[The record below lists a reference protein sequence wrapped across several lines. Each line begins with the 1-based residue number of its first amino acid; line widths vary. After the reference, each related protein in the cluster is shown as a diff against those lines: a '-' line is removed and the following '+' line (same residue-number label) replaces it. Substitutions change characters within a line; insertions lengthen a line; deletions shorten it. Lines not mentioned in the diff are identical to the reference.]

1 MIHDLLSAAQR
12 VMGSLGSA
20 PHGASAA
27 VWDEIGA
34 FVRGLTMRA
43 SARWVPE
50 LARRVPCDVP
60 SVQVGTDIAT
70 DCDHFSIG
78 KCDACGRPS
87 CLAHARV
94 DQAGGILCFVCVA
107 EQIRIGAERA
117 LRSPKA
123 RARRR
128 ARHVGDPAEARAEEA
143 AGAPRPP
150 TAKEI
155 RRAALAEL
163 GLPEGATAEQIR
175 EAYAR
180 LVKTLHPDRVSRMA
194 NADER
199 AAMTRKY
206 QRVVSAY
213 NWLKE
218 HREAA

>member
-1 MIHDLLSAAQR
+1 
-12 VMGSLGSA
+12 MGSLGSA
-20 PHGASAA
+20 PNGASAA

-78 KCDACGRPS
+78 QCDACGRPS

-107 EQIRIGAERA
+107 EQIRIGAERV
-117 LRSPKA
+117 LQNPKA
-123 RARRR
+123 RARARGRTRR
-128 ARHVGDPAEARAEEA
+128 SADP
-143 AGAPRPP
+143 GAPPPPPPPSPQPPQP
-150 TAKEI
+150 TAREI

-163 GLPEGATAEQIR
+163 GLPEGASPAQIR
-175 EAYAR
+175 EAYAH
-180 LVKTLHPDRVSRMA
+180 LVKMLHPDHVSRMA
-194 NADER
+194 NAEER
-199 AAMTRKY
+199 TAMTRRY
-206 QRVVSAY
+206 QRVVKAY